1 MAENKKATTKK
12 EAKPAVDVVKTQS
25 QSLKFASD
33 KLPQRLFGLE
43 EVHAQ
48 AIFDTILSDRA
59 SRRFSTHKVK
69 NRGEVSG
76 TGKKPWRQKG
86 TGRARAGSMRSPI
99 WVGGGRAFG
108 PTTAKN
114 YSLKVNKKV
123 RALAVKSALS
133 QLAQA
138 QQVFVHEYKLAKPS
152 TKELVSQLKATGLA
166 DVKNVLL
173 VTSDENVFL
182 SARNL
187 QNVVTVKVS
196 SLSVE
201 RLLAADVM
209 VISENDVKVLEGLVK

>member
-173 VTSDENVFL
+173 VTNDENVFL

>member
-1 MAENKKATTKK
+1 MAETKTKK
-12 EAKPAVDVVKTQS
+12 TVTKDSKPNVDVVKS
-25 QSLKFASD
+25 ESKSLTFSAKA
-33 KLPQRLFGLE
+33 LPERLFGLE
-43 EVHAQ
+43 EVHTQ

-59 SRRFSTHKVK
+59 SKRFSTHKVK

-76 TGKKPWRQKG
+76 TGKKPWRQKR

-99 WVGGGRAFG
+99 FVGGGRAFG

-133 QLAQA
+133 QLAKA
-138 QQVFVHEYKLAKPS
+138 QQVFLHEFKLNEVS
-152 TKELVSQLKATGLA
+152 TKELARQLNEANLSDSKVLIVS
-166 DVKNVLL
+166 
-173 VTSDENVFL
+173 SDLNVFL

-187 QNVVTVKVS
+187 QNVETVKVT

-201 RLLAADVM
+201 KLLATDVL
-209 VISENDVKVLEGLVK
+209 VISNDDVQRLEGLVK